1 MTVAPLKRVG
11 RTTITVE
18 RDSGGQTLVDGFVQ
32 DSPKTILTMIANVQ
46 PALQMN
52 RMILLPEGDRSKQ
65 AIFVITRQ
73 ELFMAD
79 EGLTQPKKADVIVW
93 KGKRWEVKMAFHY
106 EMGVRDHCEVIAI
119 REDDV

>member
-11 RTTITVE
+11 RVSIDVV
-18 RDSGGQTLVDGFVQ
+18 RDTGGQSIVNGFIVNG
-32 DSPKTILTMIANVQ
+32 STTTLTMIANVQ

-52 RMILLPEGDRSKQ
+52 RMLLLPEGDRSKQ

-73 ELFMAD
+73 ELLMAN
-79 EGLTQPKKADVIVW
+79 EGTDPPTKADVILW
-93 KGKRWEVKMAFHY
+93 KGLRWEVKMAFHY